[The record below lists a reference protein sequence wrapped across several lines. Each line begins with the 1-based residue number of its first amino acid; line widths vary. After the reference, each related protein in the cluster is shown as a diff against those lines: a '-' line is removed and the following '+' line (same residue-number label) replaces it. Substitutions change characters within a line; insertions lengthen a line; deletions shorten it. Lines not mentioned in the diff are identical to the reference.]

1 LADGS
6 AFVDLNFDIMAQPLI
21 DTDRASAP
29 RFLTLDRR
37 VPEAI
42 RQLLDEADGCANMAF
57 SVGGSSCVRMA
68 IRKAFELESVDTDDF
83 HAAIV
88 GLGEKHPSVAPTLF
102 QVIER
107 LGAGDEPLQ
116 SDTLKAL
123 IATFKAVL
131 HEMYVL
137 GQERRETMAYLSQIL
152 QALDG
157 DKMLPRPRGPRPQ
170 RSI

>member
-1 LADGS
+1 
-6 AFVDLNFDIMAQPLI
+6 
-21 DTDRASAP
+21 
-29 RFLTLDRR
+29 
-37 VPEAI
+37 
-42 RQLLDEADGCANMAF
+42 
-57 SVGGSSCVRMA
+57 MA
-68 IRKAFELESVDTDDF
+68 IRKAFELESVDGDDF

-157 DKMLPRPRGPRPQ
+157 DKMLAATARTASAAINLEQLLRCSCGSLSFVPKTRDGCRCLASAP
-170 RSI
+170 